1 MQKSVH
7 ITTDIPWIISRCQ
20 FNKMG
25 ISVRAP
31 VQNGRSAESGEEF
44 AIGHLFWLGN
54 IGRKWTVQNS

>member
-44 AIGHLFWLGN
+44 AIGHLF
-54 IGRKWTVQNS
+54 